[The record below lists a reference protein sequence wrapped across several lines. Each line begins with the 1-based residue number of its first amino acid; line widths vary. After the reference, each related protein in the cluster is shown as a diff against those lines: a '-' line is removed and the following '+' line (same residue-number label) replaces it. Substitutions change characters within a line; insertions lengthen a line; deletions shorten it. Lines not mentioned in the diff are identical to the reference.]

1 MATPLVPDSDGSTE
15 TVIEGGQV
23 QHDDLTRWDYVPA
36 SDQETRPSFRS
47 AWGHEVIGGFDFGY
61 KGLPLKIPAG
71 TLAHDIQGGST
82 YIRSEAAQYLLF
94 ASANICNYRIDFQN
108 RDIHGNIMKTWVGPT
123 QYNCAWR
130 WSMKREINQPFYV
143 SRGKQCARLFV
154 GGAFRGEQCHNIF

>member
-15 TVIEGGQV
+15 TVIEGG
-23 QHDDLTRWDYVPA
+23 T
-36 SDQETRPSFRS
+36 S
-47 AWGHEVIGGFDFGY
+47 A
-61 KGLPLKIPAG
+61 
-71 TLAHDIQGGST
+71 T
-82 YIRSEAAQYLLF
+82 
-94 ASANICNYRIDFQN
+94 NISNYRIDFQN